1 MIIKT
6 YQKYI
11 LSSFLNIFLKI
22 SLIFFCLVFILSIF
36 EEINFFKD
44 LEVGFF
50 LPLFLTLLNTP
61 SVLHYIFP
69 FIFLISTQFF
79 FIRLFDND
87 ELNILKKTGLS
98 NFKILK
104 IIVSFTLIL
113 GILIVIFFY
122 NFSAK
127 IKFLYLD
134 LKNQYSLDNKYLAV
148 INENGLWIKDEINDK
163 VLIVNADK
171 IEDNFIVKVNIT
183 QLSKEFK
190 LIQNIYSDKINV
202 QKNRWFIKNAKL
214 TKNNFNTINVE
225 DMFIETN
232 FNIEKINSIFS
243 NLASLTVFELINLKD
258 DYNLL
263 GYSTLELDVH
273 LQKIYAYPIYL
284 MIMTL
289 LSGIIMI
296 NIKHNKPKIFNLI
309 LGIFLSVII
318 YYTNYFFNVLGQSGK
333 LPILLSIWIP
343 IIILMIICIIGLV
356 RINEK

>member
-1 MIIKT
+1 MILKT

-11 LSSFLNIFLKI
+11 LSSFLSVFFKI
-22 SLIFFCLVFILSIF
+22 SLIFFCLAFILNIF

-61 SVLHYIFP
+61 SVLYYIFP
-69 FIFLISTQFF
+69 FILLISTQFF
-79 FIRLFDND
+79 FIRLFEKD

-98 NFKILK
+98 NFNILK
-104 IIVSFTLIL
+104 IIVSATLIL
-113 GILIVIFFY
+113 GILIIVLFY

-134 LKNQYSLDNKYLAV
+134 LKNQFSLDNKYLAV
-148 INENGLWIKDEINDK
+148 INDNGLWIKDEINGN

-171 IEDNFIVKVNIT
+171 IDGTFIVNVNIT
-183 QLSKEFK
+183 QLSSDFK
-190 LIQNIYSDKINV
+190 LIQNIYSEKIN
-202 QKNRWFIKNAKL
+202 IKNNTWFVKEAKL
-214 TKNNFNTINVE
+214 TKNNFNTIDVKN
-225 DMFIETN
+225 MFIDTN

-243 NLASLTVFELINLKD
+243 NLASLTIFELINLKD
-258 DYNLL
+258 DYILL

-296 NIKHNKPKIFNLI
+296 NIKHNKPKVFNLI

-318 YYTNYFFNVLGQSGK
+318 YYTNYFFNILGQNEK
-333 LPILLSIWIP
+333 LPLFLSIWIP
-343 IIILMIICIIGLV
+343 LIILTIICAIGLV